1 MQLRSIDTYLSI
13 YLYIYI
19 KQYVGYH
26 HTWDVTP
33 LFLKT
38 HFYKKKKLKKKR
50 KQNNKDT
57 FPNLVY
63 LSPKAIVL

>member
-1 MQLRSIDTYLSI
+1 MQLQSIDIYLSI
-13 YLYIYI
+13 YLSIYIYI

-38 HFYKKKKLKKKR
+38 HFYKKKIKKEK
-50 KQNNKDT
+50 KTK
-57 FPNLVY
+57 
-63 LSPKAIVL
+63 K